1 MNEFHIKVTKSNIL
15 NNHFSQI
22 FINFIFA
29 VEILK
34 ILFVR
39 KNQFFK
45 SKLFFGILSF
55 IIPFVVYVIT
65 LAPTV
70 SFIDSGELAT
80 VCIKLG
86 IAHPTG
92 YPLFTILGNLFS
104 KIPIGEEIYRL
115 NLMSAVLSSLG
126 ILIFFNLFVFL
137 FKDLRYDV
145 FNKTVASETKST
157 KKHKKKT
164 KSISSSLKIGNMS
177 VYFIALSSS
186 LILAFSLTFWSIANS
201 IEVYSLHSFF
211 LITLIFVFLKACNS
225 VKTRTDSFFQQ
236 EKYWLGFAFLLG
248 LSFTNHLTTLFLGV
262 GTIYLYFAA
271 NGFNAKSFK
280 RILYM
285 IIPFILGLSVYLYL
299 LLRADNSI
307 ISWGNPHNWENFY
320 RHISGKQ
327 FSVWMFSSTEN
338 AEKQFSYFMNNFPK
352 EFIYAPILPAIL
364 GLIDIFKDKKRLF
377 NYTILLFTFTVLYAI
392 NYDIYDIDSY
402 FLLAYIVSV
411 IWTAF
416 GIIFIVKKFKKLS
429 MNLSIASLLLC
440 LLPLYAN
447 YEKTDESDNY
457 FVQDFTYNVF
467 ESAPLNSIIMSSQ
480 WDFWVSASFYY
491 QFVEG
496 LRPDLIVIDKELMR
510 KSWYLDYIET
520 HYPEIFERSRTE
532 FEAYKKELINFER
545 ETSRYTNPRNETDRQ
560 LVLTIQ
566 RAFLILLNSILDNN
580 IDRNFYTTFEIEQEN
595 NERFGG
601 DYMRIPEGL
610 LIKYT
615 KDTSF
620 NENYREPEFKYK
632 VSSKD
637 SYHYSFMMNAY
648 YNSFL
653 SRANYLMNHSKF
665 DTAEKLIN
673 KALEIRPQGRE
684 ALGLLGKLNQLRSIP
699 Q

>member
-1 MNEFHIKVTKSNIL
+1 MRQNL
-15 NNHFSQI
+15 
-22 FINFIFA
+22 
-29 VEILK
+29 
-34 ILFVR
+34 
-39 KNQFFK
+39 FFK
-45 SKLFFGILSF
+45 SRLFFGILSF
-55 IIPFVVYVIT
+55 IIPFIIYVIT

-104 KIPIGEEIYRL
+104 KLPIGEEIYRL
-115 NLMSAVLSSLG
+115 NLMSAVLSSLS
-126 ILIFFNLFVFL
+126 ILIFFNLVVFL
-137 FKDLRYDV
+137 FKDLRYDA
-145 FNKTVASETKST
+145 FNKTTTSETKST
-157 KKHKKKT
+157 KTHKEKT
-164 KSISSSLKIGNMS
+164 KTLSSTLKIDDIS

-211 LITLIFVFLKACNS
+211 LIALIFVFLKACNS
-225 VKTRTDSFFQQ
+225 VKDRADTFFHE

-262 GTIYLYFAA
+262 GTIYLYFAI

-338 AEKQFSYFMNNFPK
+338 AEKQFSYFLTNFPK
-352 EFIYAPILPAIL
+352 EFIYVPILLAIL
-364 GLIDIFKDKKRLF
+364 GLIEIFKDKKRFF
-377 NYTILLFTFTVLYAI
+377 NYTILLFIFTVLYAI

-416 GIIFIVKKFKKLS
+416 GILFIVKKFKKPS
-429 MNLSIASLLLC
+429 INLSIASLLIC

-447 YEKTDESDNY
+447 YEITDESDNY

-467 ESAPLNSIIMSSQ
+467 ESAPPNSIIMSTQ
-480 WDFWVSASFYY
+480 WDFWVSASLYY
-491 QFVEG
+491 QFVKDV
-496 LRPDLIVIDKELMR
+496 RPDLIIIDKELLR
-510 KSWYLDYIET
+510 KSWYLDYVKT
-520 HYPEIFERSRTE
+520 HYTEIYERSRNE
-532 FEAYKKELINFER
+532 FETYKKELINFER
-545 ETSRYTNPRNETDRQ
+545 ETSRYTNPKSDADRQ

-566 RAFLILLNSILDNN
+566 RAFLILLNSFLENN
-580 IDRNFYTTFEIEQEN
+580 SDRNFYTTFEIEQEN
-595 NERFGG
+595 SEKFGR
-601 DYMRIPEGL
+601 DYIRIPEGL

-620 NENYREPEFKYK
+620 DEDYREPELKFK
-632 VSSKD
+632 VSNKD

-648 YNSFL
+648 YTSFL

-684 ALGLLGKLNQLRSIP
+684 ALGLLGKLNQLKSIP